1 MIKTSFFTGIG
12 TVIAQVSGIVVTKI
26 IAVTLGTT
34 GVAMISQFIDFIT
47 MSTSIATGGI
57 QDGVVKYVAEYK
69 QDKNQLAKILS
80 NSLKITLIS
89 TTFFGLLIFIFSS
102 SLSEKLF
109 QTKQYAFILKIFSVN
124 IILFGLNTL
133 LIKILNGTG
142 EIKKLVMVNISNSLF
157 GLFVTTLAAYF
168 YGLSG
173 ALISLSISQSIVFFL
188 SLLFVTKSDWY
199 EKSLFNQNFDKTN
212 IKRLLAFT
220 LMGICNMVLGP
231 FVNIGIRN
239 YIIENLSIHNAGIWS
254 GLWKISNSYLGII
267 TITISYY
274 YLPKLSS
281 LQDKVKIRQEIIQG
295 QKILL
300 PLLIIIMIIIFIFR
314 DQIILL
320 IYTSDFLEMRNLFFF
335 QLVGDFLKIASF
347 LVSYLMLAKAKTKM
361 FIVTSVVFATFTY
374 FFTVFM
380 INLFGLQGA
389 IYANAIKYFIYLI
402 TITYL
407 LKDYVYAKK

>member
-380 INLFGLQGA
+380 INIFGLQGA

>member
-109 QTKQYAFILKIFSVN
+109 QTNQYSFILKIFSVN

-199 EKSLFNQNFDKTN
+199 EKSLFNQNFDKIN
-212 IKRLLAFT
+212 IMRLLAFT

-239 YIIENLSIHNAGIWS
+239 YIIENLSIHDAGIWS

-281 LQDKVKIRQEIIQG
+281 LQDKVKIRREIIQG

-300 PLLIIIMIIIFIFR
+300 PLLVIIMIIIFIFR

-380 INLFGLQGA
+380 INIFGLQGA